1 MTSLWRRNLSQ
12 RSTLCFRDFFQPE
25 IKRLIGTCSV
35 LLSDEVRGKTV
46 LLIWYFPMSH
56 LIFWQQKDCQLFDLL
71 TWTMSSGH
79 ETWQDIPKLSST
91 PQESK
96 NIFLHVQAIFAQ
108 VSFQIPFLAR
118 DTKQMKGADKAQL
131 ETWERKNRLIKIGY
145 VLELLSSLR
154 LLYSPL
160 SVFVFVFVKKDGSEY
175 HACHSERS
183 RQAPPCQ
190 GGGTA
195 SILLLPVSN
204 SLQTLTRAPQCHC
217 PCVF

>member
-1 MTSLWRRNLSQ
+1 MEALSQ
-12 RSTLCFRDFFQPE
+12 ISTLCFRDFFQPE
-25 IKRLIGTCSV
+25 IKRLIGTCLV

-56 LIFWQQKDCQLFDLL
+56 LIFWQQKDCQLFAPL
-71 TWTMSSGH
+71 TWTMSSVH
-79 ETWQDIPKLSST
+79 ETWQDIPKLSPT
-91 PQESK
+91 PQEYRK
-96 NIFLHVQAIFAQ
+96 IFQHIEAIFAL
-108 VSFQIPFLAR
+108 VSFLIFFLAR
-118 DTKQMKGADKAQL
+118 DTTQMKGTEKAQL
-131 ETWERKNRLIKIGY
+131 ETWERKNRPIKKDMC
-145 VLELLSSLR
+145 SLQ
-154 LLYSPL
+154 LLYFPL
-160 SVFVFVFVKKDGSEY
+160 SVFLFVFVKKDGSEY